1 MGLPCHC
8 RRRNDG
14 RQKIEFRYL
23 TAFGEKVMDFARWC
37 SEQNAVV
44 AVGLAC
50 NENGIMRLA
59 KRYCEEMGL

>member
-1 MGLPCHC
+1 
-8 RRRNDG
+8 
-14 RQKIEFRYL
+14 
-23 TAFGEKVMDFARWC
+23 MDFARWC